1 MTQVAIELTLDV
13 FDKIA
18 ENSRTFTVL
27 IKELKK
33 RRITQTQLQDFGF
46 FHTFFKINLS
56 GDCLN

>member
-33 RRITQTQLQDFGF
+33 RRITQTELQDFGF
-46 FHTFFKINLS
+46 FHTFFKVYLS